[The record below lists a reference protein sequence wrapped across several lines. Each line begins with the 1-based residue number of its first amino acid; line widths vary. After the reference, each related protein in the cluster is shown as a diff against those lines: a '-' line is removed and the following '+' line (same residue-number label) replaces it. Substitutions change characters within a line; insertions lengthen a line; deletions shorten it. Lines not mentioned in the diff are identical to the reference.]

1 MKKWLIRILLIIFI
15 IGLVLSVIY
24 IIKNRIQDKKQ
35 NEMFEELENIVT
47 EEKEEK
53 SEEQKEEN
61 INLEKLYELNNDF
74 IG

>member
-1 MKKWLIRILLIIFI
+1 
-15 IGLVLSVIY
+15 
-24 IIKNRIQDKKQ
+24 
-35 NEMFEELENIVT
+35 MFEELENIVK

-74 IG
+74 IGLAKNK